1 MHWFLRMLITSQ
13 GEILGRKTARRLKYF
28 LSCKPAKTQLWF
40 ATQTKILTFHFHTKA
55 SQVTNVTMVAPLG
68 NCTTYNFFCRHC
80 PQASYISYE
89 YTRAVCKDVLMQKKA
104 GCLPVSTQPI
114 WCHRGLSANNSWAVW
129 WSLAVSAWSGLA
141 QDGVSRENHTAPPFA
156 AQTKGPVPARWQLK
170 LPTVWLFTVRKKQ
183 EQEFP
188 RCAFNVP
195 RFFW

>member
-1 MHWFLRMLITSQ
+1 MHWFLCMLITSQ

-28 LSCKPAKTQLWF
+28 LSCKPAKTKLWF

-55 SQVTNVTMVAPLG
+55 SQVTNVMMVAPLG

-80 PQASYISYE
+80 PQASYDVRIYE
-89 YTRAVCKDVLMQKKA
+89 SSLQRRADAEKGRLPA
-104 GCLPVSTQPI
+104 CLQFGATESLV
-114 WCHRGLSANNSWAVW
+114 

-141 QDGVSRENHTAPPFA
+141 QGGVSRENHTPPPFA
-156 AQTKGPVPARWQLK
+156 AQTKGPVPAQWQLK
-170 LPTVWLFTVRKKQ
+170 LQTVWLFTVRKKQ